1 MEETMLKQVLEITS
15 KALDSVNSKKD
26 ANRIDILTDI
36 IDVLVSRSCK
46 HEYLSRVHE
55 TTKYIFSHQILIS
68 YYDQNGKFLYLSCNE
83 CESDFYVFLRKVFE
97 AIKQDDPLFNLDY
110 LVHDFMV
117 LFNIKDMKILN
128 TRFNEK
134 LNWDFESMF
143 EILKAQNKKLT
154 DKEIILAL
162 KQNGISKNATKSTKP
177 KSESVT
183 NVGNT
188 DSI

>member
-1 MEETMLKQVLEITS
+1 
-15 KALDSVNSKKD
+15 
-26 ANRIDILTDI
+26 
-36 IDVLVSRSCK
+36 
-46 HEYLSRVHE
+46 
-55 TTKYIFSHQILIS
+55 
-68 YYDQNGKFLYLSCNE
+68 
-83 CESDFYVFLRKVFE
+83 
-97 AIKQDDPLFNLDY
+97 
-110 LVHDFMV
+110 
-117 LFNIKDMKILN
+117 MKILN

-134 LNWDFESMF
+134 LKWDFDSMF

-177 KSESVT
+177 KSESFT

>member
-1 MEETMLKQVLEITS
+1 
-15 KALDSVNSKKD
+15 
-26 ANRIDILTDI
+26 
-36 IDVLVSRSCK
+36 
-46 HEYLSRVHE
+46 
-55 TTKYIFSHQILIS
+55 
-68 YYDQNGKFLYLSCNE
+68 
-83 CESDFYVFLRKVFE
+83 
-97 AIKQDDPLFNLDY
+97 
-110 LVHDFMV
+110 
-117 LFNIKDMKILN
+117 MKILN

-134 LNWDFESMF
+134 LKWDFESMF

-177 KSESVT
+177 KSESFT

>member
-1 MEETMLKQVLEITS
+1 
-15 KALDSVNSKKD
+15 
-26 ANRIDILTDI
+26 
-36 IDVLVSRSCK
+36 
-46 HEYLSRVHE
+46 
-55 TTKYIFSHQILIS
+55 
-68 YYDQNGKFLYLSCNE
+68 
-83 CESDFYVFLRKVFE
+83 
-97 AIKQDDPLFNLDY
+97 
-110 LVHDFMV
+110 
-117 LFNIKDMKILN
+117 MKILN

-134 LNWDFESMF
+134 LNWDFDSMF

-177 KSESVT
+177 KSESFT